1 MLSNLPIARTVLSPG
16 GCLAA
21 QYRCKG
27 GISAALINGETGTGK
42 ELLAQAIHEE
52 SLRRHARWSS
62 RKRALRT
69 PTWSVHWRL
78 DHRGTVFLDAIDDLR
93 CWNTLPFSAAAM
105 SEFKVDSPEL
115 HPRSNITE
123 HREK

>member
-1 MLSNLPIARTVLSPG
+1 
-16 GCLAA
+16 
-21 QYRCKG
+21 
-27 GISAALINGETGTGK
+27 
-42 ELLAQAIHEE
+42 
-52 SLRRHARWSS
+52 
-62 RKRALRT
+62 
-69 PTWSVHWRL
+69 
-78 DHRGTVFLDAIDDLR
+78 VFLDAIDDLR